1 MAEPGRDFRVK
12 TTIMESTRQKKISR
26 LLQKET
32 AEMFQRELK
41 EMLAGAMLSVTN
53 ARVSSDMSVAKFYV
67 SIFPDAKAQEVL
79 DNINNA
85 KVKVRFAL
93 GKRVGKQLRIIPEL
107 AFFLDDSLDYLEN
120 IDRLLEEERKV
131 INAAPDNGEEA

>member
-1 MAEPGRDFRVK
+1 
-12 TTIMESTRQKKISR
+12 
-26 LLQKET
+26 
-32 AEMFQRELK
+32 MFQRELK
-41 EMLAGAMLSVTN
+41 ELLLGAMLSVTN
-53 ARVSSDMSVAKFYV
+53 ARVSSDLSVAKFYL

-107 AFFLDDSLDYLEN
+107 TFFLDDSLNYLEN
-120 IDRLLEEERKV
+120 IDGLLDEERKV
-131 INAAPDNGEEA
+131 IDAAPHNETEE

>member
-1 MAEPGRDFRVK
+1 
-12 TTIMESTRQKKISR
+12 
-26 LLQKET
+26 
-32 AEMFQRELK
+32 MFQRELK
-41 EMLAGAMLSVTN
+41 ELLLGAMLSVTN
-53 ARVSSDMSVAKFYV
+53 ARVSSDLSVAKFYL

-107 AFFLDDSLDYLEN
+107 TFFLDDSRNYLVN
-120 IDRLLEEERKV
+120 IERLLDEERKV
-131 INAAPDNGEEA
+131 IDAAPHNETEE

>member
-1 MAEPGRDFRVK
+1 
-12 TTIMESTRQKKISR
+12 
-26 LLQKET
+26 
-32 AEMFQRELK
+32 MFQRELK
-41 EMLAGAMLSVTN
+41 ELLLGAMLSVTN
-53 ARVSSDMSVAKFYV
+53 ARVSSDLSVAKFYI

-107 AFFLDDSLDYLEN
+107 TFFLDDSLNYLEN
-120 IDRLLEEERKV
+120 IDRLLDEERKV
-131 INAAPDNGEEA
+131 IDAAPHKETEE

>member
-1 MAEPGRDFRVK
+1 
-12 TTIMESTRQKKISR
+12 
-26 LLQKET
+26 
-32 AEMFQRELK
+32 MFQRELK
-41 EMLAGAMLSVTN
+41 ELLLGAMLSVTN
-53 ARVSSDMSVAKFYV
+53 ARVSSDLSVAKFYL

-107 AFFLDDSLDYLEN
+107 TFFLDDSLNYLEN
-120 IDRLLEEERKV
+120 IDRLLDEERKV
-131 INAAPDNGEEA
+131 IDAATHNETEE

>member
-1 MAEPGRDFRVK
+1 
-12 TTIMESTRQKKISR
+12 MESTRQKKISR

-41 EMLAGAMLSVTN
+41 ELLLGSMLSVTN
-53 ARVSSDMSVAKFYV
+53 ARVSPDLSVVKLYV

-79 DNINNA
+79 DNINDA

-107 AFFLDDSLDYLEN
+107 AFFLDDSLSYLEN
-120 IDRLLEEERKV
+120 IDRLLDEEKKV
-131 INAAPDNGEEA
+131 IDAAPHTDDTEA

>member
-1 MAEPGRDFRVK
+1 
-12 TTIMESTRQKKISR
+12 MESTRQKKISR

-41 EMLAGAMLSVTN
+41 ELLLGAMLSVTN
-53 ARVSSDMSVAKFYV
+53 ARVSSDLSVAKFYL

-107 AFFLDDSLDYLEN
+107 TFFLDDSLNYLEN
-120 IDRLLEEERKV
+120 IDRLLDEERKV
-131 INAAPDNGEEA
+131 IDAAPHNETEE

>member
-1 MAEPGRDFRVK
+1 
-12 TTIMESTRQKKISR
+12 MESTRQKKISR

-41 EMLAGAMLSVTN
+41 ELLLGAMLSVTN
-53 ARVSSDMSVAKFYV
+53 ARVSSDLSVAKFYL
-67 SIFPDAKAQEVL
+67 SIFPDAKAQELL

-107 AFFLDDSLDYLEN
+107 TFFLDDSLNYLEN
-120 IDRLLEEERKV
+120 IDRLLGEERKV
-131 INAAPDNGEEA
+131 IDAAPHNETEE

>member
-1 MAEPGRDFRVK
+1 
-12 TTIMESTRQKKISR
+12 MESTRQKKISR

-41 EMLAGAMLSVTN
+41 ELLLGAMLSVTN
-53 ARVSSDMSVAKFYV
+53 ARVSSDLSVAKFYL

-79 DNINNA
+79 DNINTA

-107 AFFLDDSLDYLEN
+107 TFFLDDSLNYLEN
-120 IDRLLEEERKV
+120 IDRLLDEERKV
-131 INAAPDNGEEA
+131 IDAAPHNETEE

>member
-1 MAEPGRDFRVK
+1 
-12 TTIMESTRQKKISR
+12 
-26 LLQKET
+26 
-32 AEMFQRELK
+32 MFQRELK

>member
-1 MAEPGRDFRVK
+1 
-12 TTIMESTRQKKISR
+12 MESTRQKKISR

-41 EMLAGAMLSVTN
+41 ELLLGSMLSVTN
-53 ARVSSDMSVAKFYV
+53 ARVSPDLSVVKLYV

-79 DNINNA
+79 DNINDA

-107 AFFLDDSLDYLEN
+107 AFFLDDSLSYLEN
-120 IDRLLEEERKV
+120 IDRLLDEEKKV
-131 INAAPDNGEEA
+131 IDAAPHTDDAEA

>member
-1 MAEPGRDFRVK
+1 
-12 TTIMESTRQKKISR
+12 
-26 LLQKET
+26 
-32 AEMFQRELK
+32 MFQRELK
-41 EMLAGAMLSVTN
+41 ELLLGAMLSVTN
-53 ARVSSDMSVAKFYV
+53 ARVSSDLSVAKFYL

-107 AFFLDDSLDYLEN
+107 TFFLDDSLNYLEN
-120 IDRLLEEERKV
+120 IDRLLDEERKV
-131 INAAPDNGEEA
+131 IDAAPHKETEE

>member
-1 MAEPGRDFRVK
+1 
-12 TTIMESTRQKKISR
+12 MESTRQKKISR

-41 EMLAGAMLSVTN
+41 ELLLGAMLSVTN
-53 ARVSSDMSVAKFYV
+53 ARVSSDLSVAKFYL

-85 KVKVRFAL
+85 TVKVRFAL

-107 AFFLDDSLDYLEN
+107 TFFLDDSLNYLEN
-120 IDRLLEEERKV
+120 IDRLLDEERKV
-131 INAAPDNGEEA
+131 IDAAPHNETEE